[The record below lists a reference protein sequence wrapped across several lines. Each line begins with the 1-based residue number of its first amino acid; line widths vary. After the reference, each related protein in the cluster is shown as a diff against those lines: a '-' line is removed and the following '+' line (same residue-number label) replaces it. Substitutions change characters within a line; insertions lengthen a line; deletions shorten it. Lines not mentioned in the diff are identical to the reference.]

1 MRNGG
6 GWLDEVELEAE
17 RLEEGRCGNQRM
29 DGRADVVAK
38 AGERE
43 LSGARPA
50 ADRLLRLEDED
61 RPAGLRKRDRSGEPV
76 GSGTDDDGV

>member
-1 MRNGG
+1 
-6 GWLDEVELEAE
+6 
-17 RLEEGRCGNQRM
+17 M

-38 AGERE
+38 AGKRE
-43 LSGARPA
+43 LGGARPA

-76 GSGTDDDGV
+76 GPGTDDDRV